1 MGIRKRQ
8 ASENRKEVMKA
19 TAIARLVNVPTS
31 PRKMRVVADLIRGK
45 EVTQAMNIL
54 KFNAKASSTRLETL
68 LQSAISNWEA
78 KTGEKIDEGKA
89 FVKSIDVD
97 SGRMLKRLRPAPQGR
112 AYRVRKRSNHVSIIL
127 DSYEKPMAESAE
139 AETEETNQ
147 PE

>member
-8 ASENRKEVMKA
+8 AAENRKEALKS
-19 TAIARLVNVPTS
+19 TAIAKLVNVPTS

-45 EVTQAMNIL
+45 EVMAAMNIL
-54 KFNAKASSTRLETL
+54 KYNAKASASRLEIL

-89 FVKSIDVD
+89 FVKTINVD

-112 AYRVRKRSNHVSIIL
+112 AYRVRKRSNHVTILL
-127 DSYEKPMAESAE
+127 DSYEGQSEVTS
-139 AETEETNQ
+139 ETEVDQQDKSE
-147 PE
+147 